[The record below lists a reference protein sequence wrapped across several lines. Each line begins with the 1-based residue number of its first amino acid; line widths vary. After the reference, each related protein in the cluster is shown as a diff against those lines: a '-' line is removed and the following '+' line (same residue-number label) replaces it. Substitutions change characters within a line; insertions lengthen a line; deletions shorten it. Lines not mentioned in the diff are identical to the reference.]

1 MDVAS
6 PGPTDA
12 ALLGDL
18 ARPADTFSVF
28 YRRHARGVLAF
39 CARQGLSAAD
49 AADATADTFVAAL
62 TSRHRF
68 ADDHAGS
75 AMAWLYG
82 IASHVVIGRHHRSA
96 RERGTHEQLQLHPSV
111 PTDADVAD
119 YADLRDAAARALAH
133 IDELPAPQRDAVLQR
148 HLGNA
153 TYPELAE
160 RHGISE
166 QVARQ
171 RVSRAL
177 ATVRERMASA

>member
-1 MDVAS
+1 MNVAS

-39 CARQGLSAAD
+39 CAREGLSEPD
-49 AADATADTFVAAL
+49 AADATADVFVAAL
-62 TSRHRF
+62 TGRRHF

-75 AMAWLYG
+75 AMSWLYA
-82 IASHVVIGRHHRSA
+82 IASNVVSGRHHRSA
-96 RERGTHEQLQLHPSV
+96 RERGTHQQLRLLPFPPAGQDL
-111 PTDADVAD
+111 ADD
-119 YADLRDAAARALAH
+119 ADLRATAARALAH
-133 IDELPAPQRDAVLQR
+133 IDGLPQPQRDAVLQR
-148 HLGNA
+148 HLGDA

-160 RHGISE
+160 RQGVSE
-166 QVARQ
+166 EAARQ

-177 ATVRERMASA
+177 ATVRGRMKSA